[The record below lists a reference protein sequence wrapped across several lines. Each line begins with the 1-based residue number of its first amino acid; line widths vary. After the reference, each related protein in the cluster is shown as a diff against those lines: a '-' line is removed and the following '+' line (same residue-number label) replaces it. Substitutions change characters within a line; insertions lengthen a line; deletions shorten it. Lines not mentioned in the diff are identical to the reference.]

1 MKTTQLKCPACGSTE
16 LEKHQWNEYRCSH
29 CASMLKLDSEGRH
42 LELIGLV
49 CLQCNSNNPVGRRFC
64 GKCGA
69 KLVRACPRC
78 KIENPFDMQFC
89 GSCGF
94 DYTLRAEWEK
104 LQRELAFLQK
114 ELDRE
119 TGKGFRWNRKREAE
133 LHLRMSELERI
144 GATPASLREWANKR
158 EMVE

>member
-16 LEKHQWNEYRCSH
+16 LEKLQWNEYRCAH
-29 CASMLKLDSEGRH
+29 CESVLKLDSEGKR

-49 CLQCNSNNPVGRRFC
+49 CLQCSSNNPVGQRFC

-69 KLVRACPRC
+69 KLMRACPRC
-78 KIENPFDMQFC
+78 KVENPFDMQFC

-94 DYTLRAEWEK
+94 DYTFQAEWEE
-104 LQRELAFLQK
+104 LQRELALLQK

-119 TGKGFRWNRKREAE
+119 MGKGYRWNRKRETE
-133 LHLRMSELERI
+133 LRLRMSELERI
-144 GATPASLREWANKR
+144 AATPASLREWAK
-158 EMVE
+158 EA